1 LKSIGKA
8 GKAVT
13 KQLGKTLTKIGDSP
27 DKRGHEKLFLVQ
39 NPQFFSKKTVEKDAK
54 TKKISK
60 IDLGL
65 DTGEHAQLLFDVYL

>member
-1 LKSIGKA
+1 MKSIGKA

-39 NPQFFSKKTVEKDAK
+39 NPQFLPNRGRRKEPQIPKSNKR
-54 TKKISK
+54 
-60 IDLGL
+60 DLGL
-65 DTGEHAQLLFDVYL
+65 DTGKIALITVTCLY